1 MLPMDS
7 MDLTFFCI
15 FNCSWNDF
23 APVESRHA
31 SFSCPETSDHCRRVF
46 ITYIDHGIG
55 YDKLI
60 DEMREICGFHKNYPF
75 TVKWVDEEGDPCT
88 VSSQIE
94 LDEAIRLYEI
104 NKEAELTVH
113 GRKITLR
120 RGCSRIRAL

>member
-1 MLPMDS
+1 M
-7 MDLTFFCI
+7 
-15 FNCSWNDF
+15 
-23 APVESRHA
+23 
-31 SFSCPETSDHCRRVF
+31 HCRRVF

-60 DEMREICGFHKNYPF
+60 DEMREICGFHRNYPF

-113 GRKITLR
+113 GRKIMLR
-120 RGCSRIRAL
+120 FNATFSMSIAIWLE

>member
-1 MLPMDS
+1 M
-7 MDLTFFCI
+7 I
-15 FNCSWNDF
+15 
-23 APVESRHA
+23 H
-31 SFSCPETSDHCRRVF
+31 RRVF
-46 ITYIDHGIG
+46 ITYIDHGIS

-60 DEMREICGFHKNYPF
+60 DEMREICGFHRNYPF

-113 GRKITLR
+113 GRGL
-120 RGCSRIRAL
+120 SRATCQI

>member
-1 MLPMDS
+1 M
-7 MDLTFFCI
+7 
-15 FNCSWNDF
+15 
-23 APVESRHA
+23 
-31 SFSCPETSDHCRRVF
+31 F
-46 ITYIDHGIG
+46 ITYIDHGIV
-55 YDKLI
+55 YHKLI

-113 GRKITLR
+113 GRKTLMSCR
-120 RGCSRIRAL
+120 LRPLN

>member
-1 MLPMDS
+1 M
-7 MDLTFFCI
+7 
-15 FNCSWNDF
+15 
-23 APVESRHA
+23 
-31 SFSCPETSDHCRRVF
+31 F

-60 DEMREICGFHKNYPF
+60 EEMREICGFHKNYPF
-75 TVKWVDEEGDPCT
+75 TMKWVDEEGDPCT

-113 GRKITLR
+113 GRKMSDVTDDL
-120 RGCSRIRAL
+120 SYVWMYALNGPEYVELSYREQCTT